1 MLVTV
6 LSVGKFIDKIVVLK
20 KGKKSL

>member
-6 LSVGKFIDKIVVLK
+6 LSVH
-20 KGKKSL
+20 

>member
-6 LSVGKFIDKIVVLK
+6 LSVNLATLHACG
-20 KGKKSL
+20 